1 MTGRRAI
8 PAPIRVGEHLV
19 HGLPVDAQTRCV
31 HWATELDVLA
41 ILFPCCD
48 RWYPCHDCHAADA
61 DHEAATWPASDGAR
75 EALLCGV
82 CGSTSTIDAY
92 RATSR
97 CGGCGRAF
105 NPSCARHHHL
115 YFD

>member
-1 MTGRRAI
+1 MSGRA
-8 PAPIRVGEHLV
+8 PLPSPIRVGEHLV
-19 HGLPVDAQTRCV
+19 HGAPIDAQTRCV

-48 RWYPCHDCHAADA
+48 RWYPCHDCHEEHA
-61 DHEAATWPASDGAR
+61 DHAAVPWDATAGAR

-82 CGSTSTIDAY
+82 CGGTSTIADY

-97 CGGCGRAF
+97 CSRCDREF
-105 NPSCARHHHL
+105 NPNCRRHHHL
-115 YFD
+115 YFG